1 MSTRLNGIFRQPRL
15 EAKHRDFLHDVIRP
29 SRPVSVGSFLLSVVA
44 RTEVRLVARPEKVAV
59 VEELKDKLSRAQ
71 AVVLT
76 DYRGLNV
83 QEITELRRQLREAGV
98 EYKVAKNTLTTIA
111 AKEVDLSEL
120 EQYLSGPTAIAFGY
134 DEPVSAAK
142 IINEFA
148 RLHKELEIKGGVL
161 EGSVIGVEAVQAL
174 ADLPPREE
182 LLAMVARAMQA
193 PIAGMANALA
203 GILRNLVYALDAVRE
218 QKEGAGA

>member
-1 MSTRLNGIFRQPRL
+1 M
-15 EAKHRDFLHDVIRP
+15 V
-29 SRPVSVGSFLLSVVA
+29 
-44 RTEVRLVARPEKVAV
+44 RPEKAAV

-111 AKEVDLSEL
+111 AKEAALSEL
-120 EQYLSGPTAIAFGY
+120 EQFLSGPTAIAFGY

-142 IINEFA
+142 IISEFA

-161 EGSVIGVEAVQAL
+161 EGNVIDVDAVQAL
-174 ADLPPREE
+174 ANLPPREE
-182 LLAMVARAMQA
+182 LLAMVARAMQG
-193 PIAGMANALA
+193 PIAGIANALQ
-203 GILRNLVYALDAVRE
+203 GIMRNLVYALDAVRE
-218 QKEGAGA
+218 QKEGASA

>member
-1 MSTRLNGIFRQPRL
+1 M
-15 EAKHRDFLHDVIRP
+15 V
-29 SRPVSVGSFLLSVVA
+29 
-44 RTEVRLVARPEKVAV
+44 RPEKAAV
-59 VEELKDKLSRAQ
+59 VDELKDKLSRAQ
-71 AVVLT
+71 AVVVT
-76 DYRGLNV
+76 DYRGLDV

-111 AKEVDLSEL
+111 ARESALSEL
-120 EQYLSGPTAIAFGY
+120 EQFLSGPTAIAFGY

-142 IINEFA
+142 IISDFA
-148 RLHKELEIKGGVL
+148 RLHRDLEIKGGVL
-161 EGSVIGVEAVQAL
+161 EGRVIGVEEVQAL

-182 LLAMVARAMQA
+182 LLAMVARAMQG
-193 PIAGMANALA
+193 PIAGMANALQ

>member
-1 MSTRLNGIFRQPRL
+1 M
-15 EAKHRDFLHDVIRP
+15 
-29 SRPVSVGSFLLSVVA
+29 
-44 RTEVRLVARPEKVAV
+44 ARPEKVAV

>member
-1 MSTRLNGIFRQPRL
+1 M
-15 EAKHRDFLHDVIRP
+15 
-29 SRPVSVGSFLLSVVA
+29 
-44 RTEVRLVARPEKVAV
+44 ARPEKAVV

-98 EYKVAKNTLTTIA
+98 EYKVVKNTLATLA
-111 AKEVDLSEL
+111 AKEVELDDL
-120 EQYLSGPTAIAFGY
+120 EQYLNGPTALAFGY

-161 EGSVIGVEAVQAL
+161 EGNVIGLEAVLDL
-174 ADLPPREE
+174 AALPPREE
-182 LLAMVARAMQA
+182 LLAMVARAVQG
-193 PIAGMANALA
+193 PIAGLANALQ
-203 GILRNLVYALDAVRE
+203 GILRNLAYALDAVRE